1 MEVITIILE
10 VIFDS
15 IVSLV
20 RSITLVEFCLLVSLG
35 LLATISRRLGFICKA
50 IQEAKNTTEEIR
62 DVLVPLSQ
70 EDTEPRGQVEP
81 QLKADPQ
88 ERIYPQM

>member
-15 IVSLV
+15 LVSFV
-20 RSITLVEFCLLVSLG
+20 HSITLVEFCLLVSLG
-35 LLATISRRLGFICKA
+35 LLATISRRLGFIYKA

-70 EDTEPRGQVEP
+70 ENTEPQGQVE
-81 QLKADPQ
+81 LQ